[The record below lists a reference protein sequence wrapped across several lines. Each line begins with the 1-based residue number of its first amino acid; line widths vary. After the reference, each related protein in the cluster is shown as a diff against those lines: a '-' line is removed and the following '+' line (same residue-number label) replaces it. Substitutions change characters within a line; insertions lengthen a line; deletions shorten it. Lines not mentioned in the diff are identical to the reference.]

1 MSTAL
6 WICIG
11 ISLVMNIIMMF
22 SYYFIHRIPERTD
35 LMYDVYE
42 TWQRGTKFEVEEL
55 VKNSKYHSSRLGY
68 QGVTIHQHDNLFKTL
83 QPLIDYINHK
93 NMMQKR
99 ADLDAADKAKLTE
112 LKKAVG
118 ELLK

>member
-1 MSTAL
+1 MNTAL

-11 ISLVMNIIMMF
+11 ISLAMNIIMMF

-55 VKNSKYHSSRLGY
+55 VKNSKYHYSRLNY
-68 QGVTIHQHDNLFKTL
+68 QGAAIHQHDNLFKTL

-99 ADLDAADKAKLTE
+99 ADLDAADKTKLAE

>member
-1 MSTAL
+1 MNTAL

-11 ISLVMNIIMMF
+11 ISLAMNIIMIF
-22 SYYFIHRIPERTD
+22 SYYVIHCIPDRTD
-35 LMYDVYE
+35 LMYGVHE
-42 TWQRGTKFEVEEL
+42 TWQRQTKFQVEEL
-55 VKNSKYHSSRLGY
+55 IKDSKYHHSRLGY
-68 QGVTIHQHDNLFKTL
+68 QGTAIYQHDNLFKTL

-99 ADLDAADKAKLTE
+99 ADLDAADKAKLAE

>member
-1 MSTAL
+1 MDTAL

-11 ISLVMNIIMMF
+11 ISLAMNIIMLF
-22 SYYFIHRIPERTD
+22 LYYFIHRIPERTD
-35 LMYDVYE
+35 LMYDEYK
-42 TWQRGTKFEVEEL
+42 TWKRQTKFEVEEM
-55 VKNSKYHSSRLGY
+55 VKNSPYHRSRMGN
-68 QGVTIHQHDNLFKTL
+68 QDIAIHQHDNFFKTL
-83 QPLIDYINHK
+83 QPLIAYINHK

-99 ADLDAADKAKLTE
+99 ADLDAADKAKLAE